1 MSRWKG
7 AVGGAVGCAGLGARN
22 GGVWRGVGGVG
33 VVMGLRSGGGSV
45 F

>member
-7 AVGGAVGCAGLGARN
+7 AVGGAVGCAVLGAGN
-22 GGVWRGVGGVG
+22 GAVWGGVGGVG
-33 VVMGLRSGGGSV
+33 NVMGLRSGGGSV